1 MTSQWVPEKELDIC
15 FSVSVNLACLP
26 SARQHGWK
34 LVSLLWPWICTGL
47 TLGQMDAA
55 EGRDWSAGELGI
67 VLFLPMFGKM
77 LWPLKPST
85 PIILISRSSKTP
97 SQHTSWKNETLYGG
111 CFGAAVQVFY
121 TTVIFP
127 VIKTLTY
134 FQLAGKQPNL
144 QALEVHY
151 HIPGCTRQRKP
162 WLKLMWSWPGS
173 HVPTSLC
180 PSFSTSLLLKFPGLL
195 PVYLVPGGFLS

>member
-1 MTSQWVPEKELDIC
+1 MT
-15 FSVSVNLACLP
+15 
-26 SARQHGWK
+26 
-34 LVSLLWPWICTGL
+34 VSLYWPHTRPDGCSRGAWLVC
-47 TLGQMDAA
+47 
-55 EGRDWSAGELGI
+55 GRTGI

-77 LWPLKPST
+77 LWPLKPSA
-85 PIILISRSSKTP
+85 PRILISRSSKTP
-97 SQHTSWKNETLYGG
+97 GQHTSRKDGPLYGG

-162 WLKLMWSWPGS
+162 WLKLRWSWPGS
-173 HVPTSLC
+173 HVPTSFC
-180 PSFSTSLLLKFPGLL
+180 PSLSTSLPLKFPGLL
-195 PVYLVPGGFLS
+195 TVYLVPGGFLS

>member
-1 MTSQWVPEKELDIC
+1 MPARGESLVILGMLQCTQETSGCKDLNDEPVSSREGAGHLLLNQCEFSLFAHDLCLCKTAQLKVSFFPMT
-15 FSVSVNLACLP
+15 
-26 SARQHGWK
+26 
-34 LVSLLWPWICTGL
+34 VSLYWPHTGPDGCSRGAWLIC
-47 TLGQMDAA
+47 
-55 EGRDWSAGELGI
+55 GRTGI

-77 LWPLKPST
+77 LWPLKPSA
-85 PIILISRSSKTP
+85 PRILISRSSKTP
-97 SQHTSWKNETLYGG
+97 GQHTSRKDGPLYGG
-111 CFGAAVQVFY
+111 CFRASVQVFY

-162 WLKLMWSWPGS
+162 
-173 HVPTSLC
+173 
-180 PSFSTSLLLKFPGLL
+180 
-195 PVYLVPGGFLS
+195 